1 MVTIHPIDTIIS
13 DPDMRDGQPVISGS
27 RVRVVDLIASHLY
40 RQLTADEL
48 ATNFNLN
55 LAQVYAAL
63 AYYYQ
68 HKAEIDAV
76 LRSEAQQAEQYLQQL
91 DEQESSSGVAEMRFY
106 FDESVEI
113 AVSQQL
119 ERGGYGCGIG
129 S

>member
-13 DPDMRDGQPVISGS
+13 DPNIRDGQPVISGS
-27 RVRVVDLIASHLY
+27 RVRVVDLITSHLY
-40 RQLTADEL
+40 RHLTADEL

-91 DEQESSSGVAEMRFY
+91 DEQGKLIR
-106 FDESVEI
+106 
-113 AVSQQL
+113 
-119 ERGGYGCGIG
+119 RG
-129 S
+129 

>member
-13 DPDMRDGQPVISGS
+13 DPNIRDGQPVISGS

-40 RQLTADEL
+40 RHLTADEL

-68 HKAEIDAV
+68 NKAEIDAV
-76 LRSEAQQAEQYLQQL
+76 LRSEAQKAEKYLQEL
-91 DEQESSSGVAEMRFY
+91 DEQGKLSRR
-106 FDESVEI
+106 D
-113 AVSQQL
+113 
-119 ERGGYGCGIG
+119 
-129 S
+129 